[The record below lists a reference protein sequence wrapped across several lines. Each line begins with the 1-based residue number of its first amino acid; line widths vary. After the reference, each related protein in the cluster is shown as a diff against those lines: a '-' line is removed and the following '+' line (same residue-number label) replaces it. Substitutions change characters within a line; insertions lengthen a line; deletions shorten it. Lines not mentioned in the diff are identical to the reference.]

1 MRKITL
7 IFLLF
12 AFVNLSYTQVDL
24 SKRELLLNQKLED
37 LRKAKND
44 EEVDSLNLIFK
55 NEMLSFLK
63 LEGAFT
69 YPMTKLKTIALLDS
83 PDKLVRIIN
92 WNLEY
97 SDMSYSYCAYV
108 MKWDEDKEEVKIIEL
123 IDKLDPYTVK
133 PEGVID
139 AKNWYG
145 ALYYKILPIEYNGKT
160 EYTLLGWDGGTSESN
175 FKIIDVLTFVGNT
188 AKLGSPLFKQKN
200 SFSKRVVFEYA
211 DKSTMSLKF
220 DEPLN
225 RIVYDHLSPEVPSLK
240 GVYSYYVPDFSY
252 DAFVWEEDSWLLKED
267 VIAINKPGEDKKT
280 TVFVLDEKTGELK
293 EKKLQNDWVNPA
305 DPNKKN
311 DIGHVART
319 PESEAINLEENND
332 EPKIRRNRR
341 DRRNPNGLSVTTGKY
356 KPKKRHK
363 R

>member
-1 MRKITL
+1 
-7 IFLLF
+7 
-12 AFVNLSYTQVDL
+12 
-24 SKRELLLNQKLED
+24 
-37 LRKAKND
+37 
-44 EEVDSLNLIFK
+44 
-55 NEMLSFLK
+55 
-63 LEGAFT
+63 
-69 YPMTKLKTIALLDS
+69 
-83 PDKLVRIIN
+83 
-92 WNLEY
+92 
-97 SDMSYSYCAYV
+97 
-108 MKWDEDKEEVKIIEL
+108 MKWDEDKEELKIIEL

-252 DAFVWEEDSWLLKED
+252 DAFVWEEDSWILKED
-267 VIAINKPGEDKKT
+267 VIAINKAGEDKKT

-332 EPKIRRNRR
+332 EPKIKRNRR

>member
-1 MRKITL
+1 M
-7 IFLLF
+7 
-12 AFVNLSYTQVDL
+12 
-24 SKRELLLNQKLED
+24 
-37 LRKAKND
+37 
-44 EEVDSLNLIFK
+44 
-55 NEMLSFLK
+55 
-63 LEGAFT
+63 
-69 YPMTKLKTIALLDS
+69 
-83 PDKLVRIIN
+83 
-92 WNLEY
+92 
-97 SDMSYSYCAYV
+97 
-108 MKWDEDKEEVKIIEL
+108 
-123 IDKLDPYTVK
+123 
-133 PEGVID
+133 
-139 AKNWYG
+139 
-145 ALYYKILPIEYNGKT
+145 
-160 EYTLLGWDGGTSESN
+160 
-175 FKIIDVLTFVGNT
+175 LTFVGNT

-332 EPKIRRNRR
+332 EPKIKRNRR

>member
-1 MRKITL
+1 MIKIIL

-24 SKRELLLNQKLED
+24 AKRELLLNQKLED
-37 LRKAKND
+37 LRKAKSD

-69 YPMTKLKTIALLDS
+69 YPITKLKTIALLDS
-83 PDKLVRIIN
+83 PDKLVRIVN

-108 MKWDEDKEEVKIIEL
+108 MKWDEDTEELKIIEL
-123 IDKLDPYTVK
+123 VDKLDPYTVK

-252 DAFVWEEDSWLLKED
+252 DAFVWEEDSWILKED
-267 VIAINKPGEDKKT
+267 VIAIN
-280 TVFVLDEKTGELK
+280 
-293 EKKLQNDWVNPA
+293 
-305 DPNKKN
+305 
-311 DIGHVART
+311 
-319 PESEAINLEENND
+319 
-332 EPKIRRNRR
+332 
-341 DRRNPNGLSVTTGKY
+341 
-356 KPKKRHK
+356 
-363 R
+363 

>member
-24 SKRELLLNQKLED
+24 AKRELLLNQKLED
-37 LRKAKND
+37 LRKAKSD

-69 YPMTKLKTIALLDS
+69 YPITKLKTIALLDS
-83 PDKLVRIIN
+83 PDKLVRIVN

-123 IDKLDPYTVK
+123 VDKLDAYSVK

-200 SFSKRVVFEYA
+200 SFAKRVVFEYA
-211 DKSTMSLKF
+211 DISSMSLKY
-220 DEPLN
+220 EQQYN
-225 RIVYDHLSPEVPSLK
+225 RIVFDHLSPEAPSLI

-252 DAFVWEEDSWLLKED
+252 DAYVWEEDRWLLKED
-267 VIAINKPGEDKKT
+267 VIAINKPGEEKKT
-280 TVFVLDEKTGELK
+280 TVFVLDEKSGELK
-293 EKKLQNDWVNPA
+293 EKKLQNEWVNPA

-311 DIGHVART
+311 DVGHVART
-319 PESEAINLEENND
+319 PESEAINMEENND
-332 EPKIRRNRR
+332 EPKIKRNRR